1 MRLHFQ
7 IYFNRQRNTDR
18 LIRTTVITDL
28 IRDEKGDEQR
38 HNPSNSITNSLKFLI
53 WHSSRPEIPDFQRNA
68 KLKYSLWLHNT
79 TVTDHRVVIE
89 HRMP

>member
-28 IRDEKGDEQR
+28 IRNEKGDEQR
-38 HNPSNSITNSLKFLI
+38 HNLPIQLQIHLSCSYDLRVDQRSPISNATPN
-53 WHSSRPEIPDFQRNA
+53 
-68 KLKYSLWLHNT
+68 
-79 TVTDHRVVIE
+79 
-89 HRMP
+89 

>member
-38 HNPSNSITNSLKFLI
+38 HNLPIQLQI
-53 WHSSRPEIPDFQRNA
+53 H
-68 KLKYSLWLHNT
+68 
-79 TVTDHRVVIE
+79 
-89 HRMP
+89 